1 MNAII
6 VIFISVIFVFCA
18 ICALVAVSDERE
30 KRQAAKFMKEEIEMA
45 KVIGYG
51 AEGTEVMEAQK
62 LLQAYGSK
70 IKADGKFTIGM
81 VSAVKAFQKKHN
93 LSVTGAIDSKT
104 ITKLKTYAKPAKK
117 SATKATKTAKV
128 KTVK

>member
-6 VIFISVIFVFCA
+6 VIFIVVIFVFCA
-18 ICALVAVSDERE
+18 LCILAVVSDELER
-30 KRQAAKFMKEEIEMA
+30 RQAAEFSKEEIEMA

-51 AEGTEVMEAQK
+51 AEGKEVMEAQK

-70 IKADGKFTIGM
+70 IKADGKYTIGM

-93 LSVTGAIDSKT
+93 LSATGAIDSKT
-104 ITKLKTYAKPAKK
+104 MTKLKTYAKPAKK
-117 SATKATKTAKV
+117 PAAKTAKTAKA